1 MRRSGMNVTPGQFAP
16 ESPAMIMRH
25 AVSPIARIVVGVDG
39 SASSAA
45 ALRWA
50 VAEACRLQ
58 VLLRIVS
65 AWEEPDQPVSAHAG
79 DPAQVAARRVQKAL
93 ARVLL
98 QQHHPRRIACVT
110 PRGIPGEALLNEV
123 GEAGLLVLGAAG
135 DRADR
140 AAGRTGRHC
149 LRRGR
154 GPLVFVSASPASE

>member
-1 MRRSGMNVTPGQFAP
+1 MANSCFQAPEVPPSPGGSEGTSQDIEMRRSGMNVTPGQFAP

-50 VAEACRLQ
+50 VAEACRLP

-110 PRGIPGEALLNEV
+110 PG
-123 GEAGLLVLGAAG
+123 
-135 DRADR
+135 
-140 AAGRTGRHC
+140 
-149 LRRGR
+149 
-154 GPLVFVSASPASE
+154 ASPARHS